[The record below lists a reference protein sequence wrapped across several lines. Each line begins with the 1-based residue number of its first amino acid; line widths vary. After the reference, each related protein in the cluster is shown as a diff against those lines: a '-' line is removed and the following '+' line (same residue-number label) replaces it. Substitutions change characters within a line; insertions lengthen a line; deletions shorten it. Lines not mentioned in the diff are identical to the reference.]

1 MKPEKSNRRE
11 RRRHRA
17 QHGMRIVGRSA
28 LLQRANVPTGKRK
41 KKRRATR

>member
-1 MKPEKSNRRE
+1 MKPTKALRRE

-28 LLQRANVPTGKRK
+28 LLQRATTPTGKRK
-41 KKRRATR
+41 KRRRAGR